1 MELVIKIN
9 NYLGNFDNI
18 IGTLGLLIAIIG
30 AIVGVIGKKQLS
42 EAKKIVNNFKDS
54 NVNNS
59 QVAGTINNNGIGYKD
74 TADIAASVTEERLKD
89 FHMTW
94 NDSDNPQNIKKGDY
108 QI

>member
-74 TADIAASVTEERLKD
+74 TVDIAASVTEEKLKD
-89 FHMTW
+89 HHPKW
-94 NDSDNPQNIKKGDY
+94 NGEDNS
-108 QI
+108 